1 MRISN
6 HWLGQWVDHGL
17 SVEALGHRLTMAG
30 LELDAIEP
38 VGGSFSGV
46 VVGRVLSVQPHPD
59 ADKLRVCLVDG
70 GSGEPVSVVCGAPNV
85 REGMRA
91 PFAPVGA
98 VLPNDFRLKKVKLRG
113 VPSHGMLCSARE
125 LGLSEDHEGLMELP
139 GDAPVGADLRTLLDL
154 DDQVLEVDL
163 TPNRADCLSMAGVA
177 REVAA
182 LTGRP
187 LTPVEP
193 DPVPAASQEG
203 VPVTLEAPADCPRY
217 ARRVIRGVDPQAQ
230 TPLWMRERLRR
241 AGVRSLG
248 PLVDV
253 TNYVML
259 ELGQPMHAFDLSALS
274 GGIVVRRARPGERLT
289 LLDGQDLT
297 LGGEDLVIADQEKC
311 LALAGI
317 MGGQDSGV
325 GDDTRDLLL
334 ESAHF
339 SPTAIAGRARHH
351 GLHTDSSHRFERGVD
366 PDLPARAL
374 ERATGLLCGIA
385 GGTPGPAQVAETPE
399 HLPVRSGIPF
409 RPAQVGRLLGVD
421 IPEAEMRGILER
433 LGCAVEDAQGAWR
446 VTPPGYRF
454 DLAIE
459 ADLIEEIARI
469 HGYERLPA
477 RVPAMVPRIDW
488 MDEARVELPRIRQ
501 VFTDLGYL
509 EAVTFSFVD
518 GELEGRLAHGVEPL
532 RLANPL
538 SSEMAVMRTTL
549 WSGLL
554 KAARHNLNRQQ
565 ERVRLFE
572 TGLRFIP
579 QGDDLKQE
587 KMLAGILCGPLCP
600 DQWARETRGVDFFDM
615 KGDVEAVLARAG
627 LESRVRWQACQDP
640 ALHPGQGAQ
649 LLLDGDPIGRAGAL
663 NPEIASALDIETPV
677 YLFELRLEAITRGHI
692 PRFREQSRYP
702 AIRRDL
708 ALVVEASVP
717 AARVMEVI
725 HGLELPV
732 LQEVKLFDVYAGK
745 GVPDGCKSLALGLIL
760 QDLSSTLTDE
770 AVDRM
775 IQDIV
780 ERLQQEVGATLRA

>member
-30 LELDAIEP
+30 LELDAIEAAA
-38 VGGSFSGV
+38 GEFSGV

-59 ADKLRVCLVDG
+59 ADKLRVCLVDDG
-70 GSGEPVSVVCGAPNV
+70 GGEPVSVVCGAPNV

-98 VLPNDFRLKKVKLRG
+98 ILPNDFRLKKVKLRG

-125 LGLSEDHEGLMELP
+125 LALSEGHEGLMELP
-139 GDAPVGADLRTLLDL
+139 EEAPVGMDLRELLAL

-193 DPVPAASQEG
+193 APVPAAVQDRF
-203 VPVTLEAPADCPRY
+203 PVTLEAPSDCPRY
-217 ARRVIRGVDPQAQ
+217 ARRVIRGVDPRAT
-230 TPLWMRERLRR
+230 TPLWMQERLRR

-259 ELGQPMHAFDLSALS
+259 ELGQPLHAFDLSALE
-274 GGIVVRRARPGERLT
+274 GGIVVRRARNGERLT
-289 LLDGQDLT
+289 LLDGETLT
-297 LGGEDLVIADQEKC
+297 LGDADLVIADQAKC

-351 GLHTDSSHRFERGVD
+351 GLHTDASHRFERGVD
-366 PDLPARAL
+366 PDLPAPAL
-374 ERATGLLCGIA
+374 ERATALLCEIT
-385 GGTPGPAQVAETPE
+385 GGTPGPAEVAEDPG
-399 HLPVRSGIPF
+399 HLPDRTGIRF
-409 RPAQVGRLLGVD
+409 RPVQVGRLLGTH
-421 IPEAEMRGILER
+421 IEAEEMQAILER
-433 LGCAVEDAQGAWR
+433 LGCRVEASAEAWQ

-459 ADLIEEIARI
+459 ADLIEEVARI
-469 HGYERLPA
+469 HGYDRLPSQ
-477 RVPAMVPRIDW
+477 VPAVAPQLDW
-488 MDEARVELPRIRQ
+488 LDEARVEISRIRHAL
-501 VFTDLGYL
+501 TDAGYL
-509 EAVTFSFVD
+509 EAITFSFVD
-518 GELEGRLAHGVEPL
+518 EDLEARLAPDLHPL

-565 ERVRLFE
+565 DRVRLFE
-572 TGLRFIP
+572 TGLRFVP
-579 QGDDLKQE
+579 QGDDLEQE
-587 KMLAGILCGPLCP
+587 KMLAGILCGPLYP
-600 DQWARETRGVDFFDM
+600 DQWAHETRGVDFFDM
-615 KGDVEAVLARAG
+615 KGDVEMILALAG
-627 LESRVRWQACQDP
+627 LEGRVRWQACEDP
-640 ALHPGQGAQ
+640 ALHPGQGAR
-649 LLLDGDPIGRAGAL
+649 LLLDGAPIGRAGAL

-677 YLFELRLEAITRGHI
+677 YLFELRLEDVTRGRL

-708 ALVVEASVP
+708 ALVVEDSVP

-732 LQEVKLFDVYAGK
+732 LQEVKLFDVYTGK
-745 GVPDGCKSLALGLIL
+745 GVPEGCKSLALGLIL